1 MRYALIRRSLNQ
13 LCESCNLRVSHH
25 SLLHSFSVI
34 HRDKQCLWNNLSCS
48 LCVINA
54 TAFFLSSSARLN
66 NCTSQTRETPGG
78 NLNDKISFSVSW
90 FYDAKFLCDEKSSEA
105 IKSRFIPKE
114 MTLLGCFAQCR
125 KVKINSRGKNE
136 NLKLFMVNQ
145 LVAGM
150 AALAAY

>member
-105 IKSRFIPKE
+105 IKIRFIPKE